1 MLVGVFD
8 LIWLIIEG
16 IAKLAIKLFNYL
28 KNTKTHSTIR
38 AAEAY
43 RDETGVMTVV
53 NKKRNIGFITLR
65 HSTLRKEDFW
75 NIVNSKGLKTL
86 SVPLNPNDC
95 YIYYIPGHEKQ
106 AQELKDIADKYN
118 GYLAYWATKEDTRR
132 IGELLQ
138 YDPKDIEEFINKE

>member
-1 MLVGVFD
+1 M
-8 LIWLIIEG
+8 
-16 IAKLAIKLFNYL
+16 
-28 KNTKTHSTIR
+28 
-38 AAEAY
+38 
-43 RDETGVMTVV
+43 
-53 NKKRNIGFITLR
+53 
-65 HSTLRKEDFW
+65 
-75 NIVNSKGLKTL
+75 NSKGLKTL

-95 YIYYIPGHEKQ
+95 YIYYRTGHEKQ

>member
-1 MLVGVFD
+1 M
-8 LIWLIIEG
+8 
-16 IAKLAIKLFNYL
+16 IK
-28 KNTKTHSTIR
+28 TIR

-53 NKKRNIGFITLR
+53 NKKRNVGFITLR
-65 HSTLRKEDFW
+65 HSTLDKEEFW
-75 NIVNSKGLKTL
+75 NIIQSNGLKTI

-95 YIYYIPGHEKQ
+95 YIYYRPGAETQ

-118 GYLAYWATKEDTRR
+118 GYLACWATEQDSRR

-138 YDPKDIEEFINKE
+138 YDPKDIEEYINKNLKKELC